1 MGVHLA
7 EPVGIRALDQQ
18 PRSAAD
24 DPRKT
29 GCHFD
34 EILFKNSARCRQ
46 HKTYGSSPAVHSNP
60 PFSLPLLSSLFLG
73 PLPTLD
79 ESTEE

>member
-7 EPVGIRALDQQ
+7 EPVSIRALDQQ

-24 DPRKT
+24 NARKT

-46 HKTYGSSPAVHSNP
+46 HKAYSSFPAVHGNP
-60 PFSLPLLSSLFLG
+60 PFSFSLFFV
-73 PLPTLD
+73 PLRTLD
-79 ESTEE
+79 DCTED